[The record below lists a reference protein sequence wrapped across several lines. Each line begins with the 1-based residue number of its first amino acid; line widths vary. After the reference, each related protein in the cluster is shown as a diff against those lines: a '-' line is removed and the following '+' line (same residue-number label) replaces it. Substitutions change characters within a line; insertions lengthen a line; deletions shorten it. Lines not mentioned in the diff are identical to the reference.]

1 MKMDYKSKIISVKR
15 EKASEKSQKEVTIVL
30 NVYNAGKTIDSFLD
44 SLEVQTFK
52 DFLLLVIDDGSTDQT
67 VEKIKRYKDKFDMVV
82 CRCPHQ
88 GLRRAR
94 KFGISKAKGNIILI
108 LDADLILDKNA
119 VKEIIEPLKNTPKKP
134 PKPVTIGISALRK
147 ACLKTTMFS
156 SSPFAL
162 AVRT

>member
-82 CRCPHQ
+82 C
-88 GLRRAR
+88 
-94 KFGISKAKGNIILI
+94 
-108 LDADLILDKNA
+108 
-119 VKEIIEPLKNTPKKP
+119 
-134 PKPVTIGISALRK
+134 
-147 ACLKTTMFS
+147 
-156 SSPFAL
+156 
-162 AVRT
+162 